1 MDNWYLEIDSR
12 ERGLFK
18 DDPSIIKKQLQVGDI
33 QLRCG
38 DTLLV
43 ILERKTISDLL
54 SSLKD
59 GRYSEQKKRLVSSDA
74 VHKGYILEVSS
85 PQYDRNLPFI
95 LWQIILRLQFKDRL
109 VCLVTSGIKET
120 ESVLLEMVRK
130 FQKDKKMYT
139 LENNTNAQPYVESLH
154 ISKKENMTPERCFIM
169 QLCQIPGIS
178 FKTASVITQKCSN
191 LCKLIDLLKSKT
203 PQEVKDVFSC
213 PSLGFK
219 KIESLKKYFMLDTKE
234 APNEED
240 TTEED
245 TTKNITKNEEKE
257 FLSRENSVI

>member
-38 DTLLV
+38 DTSIV
-43 ILERKTISDLL
+43 ILERKTLSDLL

-59 GRYSEQKKRLVSSDA
+59 GRYSEQKKRLMSSDA

-85 PQYDRNLPFI
+85 PQYDRNFPSI
-95 LWQIILRLQFKDRL
+95 IWQIILRLQFKDRL

-120 ESVLLEMVRK
+120 ELVLLEMVRK

-178 FKTASVITQKCSN
+178 FKTASIITQKCSN
-191 LCKLIDLLKSKT
+191 LSILMDLLKSKT
-203 PQEVKDVFSC
+203 PQEVKDMFSC
-213 PSLGFK
+213 SSLGFK
-219 KIESLKKYFMLDTKE
+219 KIESLKKYFMIQKNITE
-234 APNEED
+234 ETPNEDD
-240 TTEED
+240 TTED
-245 TTKNITKNEEKE
+245 MTKNEE
-257 FLSRENSVI
+257 R